1 MALPVTETSQEVGF
15 RKDFF
20 LCGIIRE
27 FMLKRFYWLAFSCK
41 AGILKSIVSF
51 VNILDMYL

>member
-20 LCGIIRE
+20 
-27 FMLKRFYWLAFSCK
+27 FMWHHKRIHVEE
-41 AGILKSIVSF
+41 ILLVSF
-51 VNILDMYL
+51 LL

>member
-1 MALPVTETSQEVGF
+1 MALPVTETSQEADF
-15 RKDFF
+15 RRNF

-51 VNILDMYL
+51 VNRLDIYL